1 MKKIIIVLI
10 CFVFLSCKKDEEEKK
25 LIYNQLV
32 NYRNELKF
40 AVQGQNFYINQ
51 HRNENKKRKDSLIEI
66 LNKLPISFEK
76 LRYGERHTIIQFRNT
91 FNKKYNLHEN
101 FETSNYNKNIS
112 DTIFNRLMEIDFLKL
127 ERDFQVFYLLPRGCM

>member
-76 LRYGERHTIIQFRNT
+76 L
-91 FNKKYNLHEN
+91 KY
-101 FETSNYNKNIS
+101 
-112 DTIFNRLMEIDFLKL
+112 
-127 ERDFQVFYLLPRGCM
+127 